1 MSHHANADVRGRCY
15 TRQRD
20 VIEEIESK
28 IDFSKTNSLL
38 NYFTFQL
45 QDYTVLL
52 VLHWVYLHCLIL
64 NLSH

>member
-1 MSHHANADVRGRCY
+1 MSHHTNAVVGGRCY

-45 QDYTVLL
+45 QDYPVLL
-52 VLHWVYLHCLIL
+52 VLH
-64 NLSH
+64 